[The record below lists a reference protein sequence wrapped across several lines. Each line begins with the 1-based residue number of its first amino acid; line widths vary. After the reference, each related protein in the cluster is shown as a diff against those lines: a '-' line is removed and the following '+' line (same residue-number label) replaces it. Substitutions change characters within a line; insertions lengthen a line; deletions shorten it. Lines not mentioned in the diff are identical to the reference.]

1 MTIEKEVTAQS
12 ILDQAAQVAGFANWQ
27 DLQSQLPAVA
37 QEVAAIAVP
46 EKGED
51 SEQAASPDGSPQA
64 QDLIEA
70 DTPPLWLE
78 NAEGEYDF
86 AIHGNRG
93 EAYASDFT
101 PLLGTWE
108 RVYGHAVLT
117 SVKRDESDS
126 LELDYE
132 GSTEIDYNTQVTIHK
147 NGERMWLSESME
159 EVAEPYVILMP
170 RGFEG
175 DFSTL
180 RVRRALVNEYVDH
193 LVLLKVTVDNFDE
206 ALQAAQKQ
214 SKFSLTE
221 AEKTL
226 VRNLWETR

>member
-1 MTIEKEVTAQS
+1 MTTEKEVTAQA

-37 QEVAAIAVP
+37 QEVAAIAVA
-46 EKGED
+46 GD
-51 SEQAASPDGSPQA
+51 SPQPDGQEATSQS

-93 EAYASDFT
+93 KAYASDFT

-108 RVYGHAVLT
+108 RVYGHAELT

-132 GSTEIDYNTQVTIHK
+132 GSTEIDYNTQVTIYK

-170 RGFEG
+170 RGFDG